1 MVAKTQ
7 DLIKQRE
14 VVFCMLHPD
23 PRQAHTA
30 AAVLEGVDGILA
42 LDVPRESHL
51 KVSYNLL
58 QITLEGIEG
67 LLSDR
72 GFHLDN
78 SLMAKLRR
86 ALYHYTED
94 TQRENMGCPKG
105 ESNCTAKVFISSYRR
120 REHGCRDERPDHW
133 RRYL

>member
-1 MVAKTQ
+1 MNSRETG
-7 DLIKQRE
+7 LIKQRE
-14 VVFCMLHPD
+14 VAFCMLHPD

-30 AAVLEGVDGILA
+30 GAVLEGLDGILS
-42 LDVPRESHL
+42 LDIPDPSLL
-51 KVSYNLL
+51 KVRYDLL
-58 QITLEGIEG
+58 RLSLNEIET

-78 SLMAKLRR
+78 SLLSKLRR

-94 TQRENMGCPKG
+94 TERQNLGCPQG
-105 ESNCTAKVFISSYRR
+105 DSNCTTKVFISSYQR
-120 REHGCRDERPDHW
+120 REHGCRDERPNHW

>member
-1 MVAKTQ
+1 MATNPTL
-7 DLIKQRE
+7 LIKQRE
-14 VVFCMLHPD
+14 IAFCPLHPD
-23 PRQAHTA
+23 PRQAHSA
-30 AAVLEGVDGILA
+30 ADVLGGMEGVRDLH
-42 LDVPRESHL
+42 VPRDTVLRVE
-51 KVSYNLL
+51 YELL
-58 QITLEGIEG
+58 RITLEDIEQ
-67 LLSDR
+67 LLGQR

-78 SLMAKLRR
+78 SLLHKLRR

-94 TQRENMGCPKG
+94 TERENLGCPKG